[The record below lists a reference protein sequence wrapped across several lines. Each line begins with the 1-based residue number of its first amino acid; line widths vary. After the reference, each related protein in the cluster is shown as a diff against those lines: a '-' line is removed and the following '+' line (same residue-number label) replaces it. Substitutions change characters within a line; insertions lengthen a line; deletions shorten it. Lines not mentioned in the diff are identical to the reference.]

1 MFARHSNTLRG
12 QINPRLARLFGG
24 AALAVLA
31 GAAWAGPAA
40 AAGAEAQTGKMLEE
54 VVVTARRV
62 EENAQKVPVVITAIN
77 ALALKEQA
85 VTNTTEV
92 QFHAPSVQMTTV
104 YGRLSGGFNVRGL
117 PGATV
122 YYAEF
127 PGGPTQASAALFD
140 IASVQVL
147 NGPQGTLFG
156 RGNTAGAVLISP
168 QKPRLGEIE
177 GSVEQNIGSLGM
189 NRSTLVFNAPLI
201 KDQLAVRLSL
211 HHDHLDGYTKTLVQ
225 GIDLNEQNSDNVRI
239 SALWKP
245 GEGKFSLYTVFDY
258 YNVDQNPGGYVLSA
272 INPTLALYNLPANI
286 GAPGGLATGTAV
298 FGAACNASVLNGL
311 STDAASCI
319 DKRLRIASTFK
330 PTALAEYA
338 RASSSHDAL
347 SHVPDFLSVTPRE
360 VLTKN
365 SFVADLGYDFGQLGF
380 TTLQVRNI
388 FGYQGARGATAWAVD
403 GMGGLIQDSLSI
415 GGADYT
421 YTARGQ
427 QVGNKSVFGVGP
439 AQKLFTNETQVRG
452 VIGED
457 RVRWSI
463 GSFYQNA
470 PFPVN
475 LGGIRN
481 LSRVF
486 SGITLATQGFNP
498 SFNFTNGGHAHQQ
511 AGYGQATT
519 DLGFLAPFIQGLH
532 LTTGYRKT
540 WDDLELDQ
548 LAVTTNIVTGA
559 YVAGV
564 PLAPAKTK
572 SSGTNTE
579 LSLDAQVTPDL
590 LVYVARRTG
599 YRPGG
604 LNTVTNSAGL
614 PSFTP
619 AYSPELVKD
628 IEAGA
633 KYDFGFGD
641 LRGRVNAGLF
651 KSDYTNIQVGYSA
664 AVNGVTATYIVN
676 AAVARI
682 QGVELQGEVLFRGW
696 DVTGNYSYTDAQ
708 YKTFVGPDPLSLI
721 KAGNPACLPPASTAI
736 CLLDLSGN
744 PFPFIPKQQG
754 SLNVRYQLPVDDALG
769 RVSVGASMFAQ
780 SQRYFGAQA
789 QRILQAYGQGVKD
802 QISQKP
808 FQRYNLRADWRN
820 VRGSPVSLA
829 VFVNNVTDVAYKI
842 STVTQ
847 LHSVGDSVSLYAEP
861 RIYGL
866 EFHYEF
872 GR

>member
-1 MFARHSNTLRG
+1 MEDPTSLLSRRM
-12 QINPRLARLFGG
+12 GG
-24 AALAVLA
+24 KRSVLLA
-31 GAAWAGPAA
+31 GAALTLIAGSAYSGTAA
-40 AAGAEAQTGKMLEE
+40 AAAAVEAPAIKALEE

-62 EENAQKVPVVITAIN
+62 EENAQKVPVVVTAIN
-77 ALALKEQA
+77 AQALQEQA

-92 QFHAPSVQMTTV
+92 QFHAPSVQMTTTF
-104 YGRLSGGFNVRGL
+104 GRLSGGFNVRGL
-117 PGATV
+117 PGTTV

-127 PGGPTQASAALFD
+127 PGGPTQASAPLFD

-168 QKPRLGEIE
+168 QKPDLSQLG
-177 GSVEQNIGSLGM
+177 GWVEADVGSLGM
-189 NRSTLVFNAPLI
+189 NRSTLVFNAPI
-201 KDQLAVRLSL
+201 FKDQLAVRVAL

-225 GIDLNEQNSDNVRI
+225 GVDLNEQNSDNVRA

-245 GEGKFSLYTVFDY
+245 GDGKFSLYTVFDY

-272 INPTLALYNLPANI
+272 INPTLALYNLPSDI

-298 FGAACNASVLNGL
+298 FGKACNTSAANGL
-311 STDAASCI
+311 SADAASCI
-319 DKRLRIASTFK
+319 DNRLRIAARFR
-330 PTALAEYA
+330 PAMLAEYA
-338 RASSSHDAL
+338 RATSSKSAL
-347 SHVPDFLSVTPRE
+347 GHVPDFLDLTPRE

-365 SFVADLGYDFGQLGF
+365 SLVADAGYDFGRVGF
-380 TTLQVRNI
+380 TTVQVRNI
-388 FGYQGARGATAWAVD
+388 FGYQGARGDTAWAVD
-403 GMGGLIQDSLSI
+403 GLGGLIQDSLSI

-421 YTARGQ
+421 YTGRGQ
-427 QVGNKSVFGVGP
+427 QVGKEAVFGVGP
-439 AQKLFTNETQVRG
+439 YQKLFTDETQVRG

-457 RVRWSI
+457 RVRWST
-463 GSFYQNA
+463 GYFYQSA

-498 SFNFTNGGHAHQQ
+498 SFNFTNGGYAHQQ
-511 AGYGQATT
+511 AAYGQATT
-519 DLGFLAPFIQGLH
+519 DLSFLAPFLDALH

-540 WDDLELDQ
+540 WDDQELDQ
-548 LAVTTNIVTGA
+548 LAVTTNVATGA
-559 YVAGV
+559 YVAGA
-564 PLAPAKTK
+564 PLAPARTK

-604 LNTVTNSAGL
+604 LNTVTNSSGL

-633 KYDFGFGD
+633 KYDFGIGA
-641 LRGRVNAGLF
+641 LRGRLNAGLF
-651 KSDYTNIQVGYSA
+651 RADYTNIQVGYNA

-676 AAVARI
+676 AAAARI
-682 QGVELQGEVLFRGW
+682 QGVELQGEVRMGGW

-708 YKTFVGPDPLSLI
+708 YKSFIGPDPLSLI
-721 KAGNPACLPPASTAI
+721 KPGNDACLPPATSAI

-744 PFPFIPKQQG
+744 PFPFIPKNQG
-754 SLNVRYQLPVDDALG
+754 SINVRYEIPSEDSLG
-769 RVSVGASMFAQ
+769 RFSVSASAFVQ
-780 SQRYFGAQA
+780 SQRYFGAQV
-789 QRILQAYGQGVKD
+789 QRVVQAYGEGVRD

-808 FQRYNLRADWRN
+808 FARYNLRADWRN
-820 VRGSPVSLA
+820 VMGSSVSLA
-829 VFVNNVTDVAYKI
+829 AFINNVTNVAYKI

-847 LHSVGDSVSLYAEP
+847 LHSLGDSVSIYGEP
-861 RIYGL
+861 RTFGVA
-866 EFHYEF
+866 FRYEF
-872 GR
+872 TR